1 MKTRNLN
8 AEIAGLRLGLAAPWT
23 QAELAII
30 AQQAAQRPDAA
41 PAAPPRLAIP
51 AK

>member
-23 QAELAII
+23 EAELAII
-30 AQQAAQRPDAA
+30 ARQAAPQPDAV
-41 PAAPPRLAIP
+41 PVAPPPLVVA